1 MTKDWP
7 VKWQT
12 LETKARFILQVMSGQ
27 TSVRSA
33 EDLEGGALTYAEIKA
48 IASGNP
54 AVMEKVKV
62 DTEIRKLDQ
71 LRAAH
76 LNQQHSIRWQ
86 IRALPQQIAETA
98 QTLASVQ
105 ADILTRDAHRDEE
118 FSMTVGNRIFSGKGA
133 REAAANALTL
143 AVISWRDDLTLQ
155 PRGSFRGFQ
164 IMSRGRRGDGE
175 PQIPDLFVKGAGLY
189 VAHLNPETP
198 LGTVQSIEHTLR
210 ALDTFSAQE
219 EEHKDRLEK
228 TLSDYRAQA
237 NRPFEHESRLKDL
250 LAQQAQLNAALDLDK
265 GERQAAEPADN
276 EPESAMQSL
285 PAALPATMPAR
296 SAAPALGC

>member
-1 MTKDWP
+1 
-7 VKWQT
+7 
-12 LETKARFILQVMSGQ
+12 MSGQ

-33 EDLEGGALTYAEIKA
+33 EDLESGALTYAEIKA

-86 IRALPQQIAETA
+86 IRALPHQIAETA

-105 ADILTRDAHRDEE
+105 ADIETRDAHGDED
-118 FSMTVGNRIFSGKGA
+118 FSMTVGNRVFSGKGA
-133 REAAANALTL
+133 REDAANALTL
-143 AVISWRDDLTLQ
+143 AVLSWRDDLTLQ
-155 PRGSFRGFQ
+155 PRATFRGFQ

-175 PQIPDLFVKGAGLY
+175 PQIPDLFVKGSGLY
-189 VAHLNPETP
+189 GAHLNPETP
-198 LGTVQSIEHTLR
+198 VGTVQSIEHTLR
-210 ALDTFSAQE
+210 ALDKFAAQE
-219 EEHKDRLEK
+219 EEHKERLDK

-237 NRPFEHESRLKDL
+237 NLPFQQESRLKDL

-265 GERQAAEPADN
+265 GERQAAEPAAS
-276 EPESAMQSL
+276 EPDSPDQL
-285 PAALPATMPAR
+285 PAARLPVTMPAR
-296 SAAPALGC
+296 YAVPAPAT